1 MSLPRPRYFTTAVPG
16 QRALGRS
23 SGVSPPLGDDALAF
37 VPDADRERSSRCAVG
52 DVRRASVA
60 RRSPAL
66 PPPRSRSRAEVLGGV
81 TAGAAV
87 LSYGVQV
94 ILDEGVDGESVCRR
108 CDGGD

>member
-1 MSLPRPRYFTTAVPG
+1 MKRTYGATRAASGIGATTAPG
-16 QRALGRS
+16 QRALGQS
-23 SGVSPPLGDDALAF
+23 SGVSLPLGDALAF

-66 PPPRSRSRAEVLGGV
+66 PPPRPLSRAGVLEGV

-87 LSYGVQV
+87 LSCGVH
-94 ILDEGVDGESVCRR
+94 R
-108 CDGGD
+108 